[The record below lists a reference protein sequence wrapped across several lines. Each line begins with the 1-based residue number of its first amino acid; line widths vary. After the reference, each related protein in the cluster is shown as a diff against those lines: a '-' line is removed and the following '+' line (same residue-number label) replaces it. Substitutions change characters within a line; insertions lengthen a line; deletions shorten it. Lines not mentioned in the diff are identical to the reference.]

1 MTKNPVLLLS
11 TDRTNPWHNL
21 ALEDYLMGL
30 CTSDADDSGQRRYS
44 AILFL
49 WQNANTVVI
58 GRNQNAWAECRC
70 TLLEEDG
77 GYLARRSTGG
87 GAVYHDLGNLNFSII
102 LPQSK
107 LDLDESFKVILDAV
121 LSLGIQAERSGR
133 NDILLD
139 GKKFS
144 GNAFRFSQGVGL
156 HHGTLMFNSNFERLV
171 HFLTVSDVK
180 LKSKA
185 IASVRSRVGNLRDA
199 QADLS
204 LSQLS
209 EAVKKAFVAR
219 YGQDLEVEEVQID
232 EFERDEKL
240 VALEEK
246 YSSWDWR
253 YGKTVPFDLEIETG
267 RLAWGEARLGFEI
280 KGGKIKNLIVY
291 SDALDGDFI
300 DDISEVLV
308 GSRLDADDMANRL
321 HQIVDQGVE
330 ILTSREQM
338 VEDLIVAIRTR
349 IS

>member
-1 MTKNPVLLLS
+1 MTNKPVLLFS

-21 ALEDYLMGL
+21 ALEDYFMGL
-30 CTSDADDSGQRRYS
+30 CESDADDSELRRYS

-70 TLLEEDG
+70 SQLEADG

-107 LDLDESFKVILDAV
+107 LDLDESFKVILDAA
-121 LSLGIQAERSGR
+121 LSLGIEAERSGR
-133 NDILLD
+133 NDILIA

-144 GNAFRFSQGVGL
+144 GNAFRFSRGVGL
-156 HHGTLMFNSNFERLV
+156 HHGTLMLDSNFERMV
-171 HFLTVSDVK
+171 HLLTASDVK

-199 QADLS
+199 RPDLS
-204 LSQLS
+204 LSELA
-209 EAVKKAFVAR
+209 EAVNKSFVER
-219 YGQDLEVEEVQID
+219 YGQGHSIEKMNIN
-232 EFERDEKL
+232 EFVRDDRL
-240 VALEEK
+240 AALEEK
-246 YSSWDWR
+246 YSSWEWR

-267 RLAWGEARLGFEI
+267 RLSWGEAKLGFEV
-280 KGGKIKNLIVY
+280 KQGKVVNVVAY

-300 DDISEVLV
+300 DDISEVLL
-308 GSRLDADDMANRL
+308 GARLDADDMAGRL
-321 HQIVDQGVE
+321 HLVVDRGVE
-330 ILTSREQM
+330 ILTPRQHM
-338 VEDLIVAIRTR
+338 VEDLIKAIRDQ

>member
-1 MTKNPVLLLS
+1 MSKKPVLLLS
-11 TDRTNPWHNL
+11 TDLTNPWHNL

-30 CTSDADDSGQRRYS
+30 CESDADKSEERRYS

-107 LDLDESFKVILDAV
+107 LDLDESFKVILDAAV
-121 LSLGIQAERSGR
+121 DLGIEAERSGR
-133 NDILLD
+133 NDILIA

-144 GNAFRFSQGVGL
+144 GNAFRFSHGVGL
-156 HHGTLMFNSNFERLV
+156 HHGTLMLNSNFERLV

-185 IASVRSRVGNLRDA
+185 IASVRSRVGNLRDVLPGLTLPELA
-199 QADLS
+199 
-204 LSQLS
+204 
-209 EAVKKAFVAR
+209 EAVNKSFVER
-219 YGQDLEVEEVQID
+219 YGQGHNIERLTID
-232 EFERDEKL
+232 EFKRDDRL

-253 YGKTVPFDLEIETG
+253 YGKTVPFDLEIDTG
-267 RLAWGEARLGFEI
+267 RLPWGEAKLGFEI
-280 KGGKIKNLIVY
+280 RQGKIVNVLVY

-300 DDISEVLV
+300 DDIGEVLQ
-308 GSRLDADDMANRL
+308 GARLDAEDMSARL
-321 HQIVDQGVE
+321 NQLVDRGVE
-330 ILTSREQM
+330 ILTPRQQM
-338 VEDLIVAIRTR
+338 VEDLIKTLRVQL
-349 IS
+349 S